1 MIDIDDMEILDEDEN
16 EKLVKVD
23 NDIFDDW
30 RLLINKD
37 GNTYMLKDEQGM
49 KPDTIEEARGHDWID
64 MIEWAEM

>member
-1 MIDIDDMEILDEDEN
+1 MIDIDGMEILDEYEN

-30 RLLINKD
+30 RLLINND
-37 GNTYMLKDEQGM
+37 GDTYMLKDEQGQ
-49 KPDTIEEARGHDWID
+49 KPNTMEEARDYDWVD